1 MMWPYD
7 LTAEFYDE
15 DMGRN
20 TSGLDIPW
28 YVSLAAKAH
37 ATLGGPVLELGAG
50 TGRITLPLAAS
61 GLTVWAV
68 DRSRPMLAEL
78 LKKVRA
84 ADLEPRVHLMTVDM
98 GLLKVNQDFAAVLCP
113 FSTFCYLTEDQ
124 ERTNLFSLV
133 RQQLMRGGVFA
144 LDVFIPNPLEE
155 AAAAFPKLDYR
166 RPLGA
171 QEWAPAVMLER
182 VKTITRESASIN
194 RIDRVYRF
202 LDAAGHLLREVR
214 TTSRQRCWLP
224 DDLVGI
230 LEAAGFDI
238 IESCG
243 DFNPAVPAVLPAKM
257 ASIVAMSR
265 YP

>member
-7 LTAEFYDE
+7 LVAEFYDE

-28 YVSLAAKAH
+28 YVSLAVKAH
-37 ATLGGPVLELGAG
+37 TTLGGPVLELGAG
-50 TGRITLPLAAS
+50 TGRITLPLATT
-61 GLTVWAV
+61 GLTVCAV
-68 DRSRPMLAEL
+68 DRSQPMLREL
-78 LKKVRA
+78 LKKARVA
-84 ADLEPRVHLMTVDM
+84 KLEPRLRLMTADI
-98 GLLKVNQDFAAVLCP
+98 GLLKLNQAFAAVLCP
-113 FSTFCYLTEDQ
+113 FSTFCYLIEDH
-124 ERTNLFSLV
+124 ERKYLFSLM
-133 RQQLMRGGVFA
+133 RRQLMRGGVFA
-144 LDVFIPNPLEE
+144 LDVFIPNPVEE

-182 VKTITRESASIN
+182 IKVITRESGSIN

-202 LDAAGHLLREVR
+202 LDAAGHLVREIR
-214 TTSRQRCWLP
+214 TTSRQRRWSP
-224 DDLVGI
+224 DELVEM

-243 DFNPAVPAVLPAKM
+243 DFNRAVPAALPAKM
-257 ASIVAMSR
+257 ISIVALSR

>member
-1 MMWPYD
+1 MMWSYD
-7 LTAEFYDE
+7 VAAEFYDE

-50 TGRITLPLAAS
+50 TGRITLPLAAT

-68 DRSRPMLAEL
+68 DRSRPMLTKL
-78 LKKVRA
+78 LKKARA
-84 ADLEPRVHLMTVDM
+84 ADLEPRLHVMMADIGM
-98 GLLKVNQDFAAVLCP
+98 LKLDQAFAAVLCP
-113 FSTFCYLTEDQ
+113 FSTFCYLTEDN
-124 ERTNLFSLV
+124 ERTYLFSLL
-133 RQQLMRGGVFA
+133 RRHLMPGGVFA
-144 LDVFIPNPLEE
+144 LDVFIPNPAEE

-166 RPLGA
+166 RPIGA
-171 QEWAPAVMLER
+171 HEWAPAVMLER
-182 VKTITRESASIN
+182 LKTITRESGSIS

-202 LDAAGHLLREVR
+202 LDPAGHVLREVR
-214 TTSRQRCWLP
+214 TTSRQRRWSP
-224 DDLVGI
+224 DDLVEN

-257 ASIVAMSR
+257 ASIVALSR

>member
-1 MMWPYD
+1 MMWSYD
-7 LTAEFYDE
+7 VAAEFYDE

-20 TSGLDIPW
+20 TSDLDIPW

-50 TGRITLPLAAS
+50 TGRITLPLAAT

-68 DRSRPMLAEL
+68 DRSRPMLTKL
-78 LKKVRA
+78 LKKARA
-84 ADLEPRVHLMTVDM
+84 ADLEPRLHVMMADIGM
-98 GLLKVNQDFAAVLCP
+98 LKLDQAFAAVLCP
-113 FSTFCYLTEDQ
+113 FSTFCYLTEDN
-124 ERTNLFSLV
+124 ERTYLFSLL
-133 RQQLMRGGVFA
+133 RRHLMPGGVFA
-144 LDVFIPNPLEE
+144 LDVFIPNPAEE

-166 RPLGA
+166 RPIGA
-171 QEWAPAVMLER
+171 HEWAPAVMLER
-182 VKTITRESASIN
+182 LKTITRESGSIS

-202 LDAAGHLLREVR
+202 LDPAGHVLREVR
-214 TTSRQRCWLP
+214 TTSRQRRWSP
-224 DDLVGI
+224 DDLVES

-243 DFNPAVPAVLPAKM
+243 DFNPTIPAVLPATM
-257 ASIVAMSR
+257 ASIVALSR